1 MAGDLSKWS
10 PADIAPAEGDSVKF
24 KRKGGWF
31 VTKKLLITGIIA
43 IIVLL
48 LAAILIT
55 KRLTENQYKPA
66 DVEPATNDS
75 HNSPVIRLSED
86 IIPKH
91 YDLKLKPYLDI
102 APLDGQPFSV
112 SGQVII
118 QFIVN
123 KPTSMFT
130 VHYQGIS
137 INYTGVYNNFN
148 KSLTVKSDKFEKSLD
163 LYSVEVEESFVPE
176 FNYSVHLI
184 FHNIIDDEENGFYR
198 IKYTDK
204 GSPKQRWMGVS
215 QLEPIYARRLFPCF
229 DEPRFRTTI
238 DISIHR
244 LKNMSALAN
253 SNKKVSLADEKNV
266 AWIWDNFE
274 TTPAIPTHKISIIV
288 ADLTV
293 SKVYI
298 NNITL
303 SLWTRSDLFNSS
315 LNIIEVTASLLK
327 YYSSYITT
335 VQPIKKLDLVAVPHF
350 INDISGA
357 WGLILYSESL
367 LFENNNMKE
376 ELIYG
381 LEISKKLGE
390 QWLGNI
396 VSVDWWTDLW
406 INNGLTTYLGYLA
419 LHQVRPNSEMMSSF
433 IVDVLQQSLD
443 YESYPS
449 SFDEILVSND
459 ISEIWS
465 SPYSTLKG
473 ASLFYM
479 IASLSSTNRLK
490 DAINNYLEKGAGK
503 AVASNRLW
511 ESFSINSEKQDVDI
525 IHFVENWLKS
535 GYPVVNCQYDKQ
547 TGEIMINQKPFYLQH
562 PPTDNI
568 VWDISVKYTTAQK
581 QLTKEHP
588 TRIWL
593 KIGDTTIKFV
603 THLNDSWVL
612 VNLPPQG
619 FYRANYDMENWKSLE
634 KDLLNETVSLEDNV
648 LSLLLDDSY
657 QLAKAGRLSYSVPFN
672 FTIKAA
678 SRSSLLPF
686 KTIDRHLKFLQ
697 PFFYGES
704 NNETVFKKFI
714 WKLFLP
720 HLQNTNASEGSDL
733 SSSYSKN
740 LSQAIALKWLCQYD
754 HPVCVTLANSTF
766 QNWINNKNIS
776 IDSTLGEIF
785 FCTAIRLGRRQDFE
799 ILLNTSLLTK
809 GIKANKRLQ
818 LLKSL
823 TCTSNSSFILEL
835 LQKTV
840 QLDKSL
846 KEMNDFNDEV
856 VAAIWHSLH
865 ENLAIT
871 GEVLDFLL
879 KHWNEIYRKY
889 QSNNKVMDAI
899 IKGATESLIEQN
911 QLTDLASLK
920 DHIIQENKMSMKSL
934 ELAVNKLIV
943 KTAWRNTKYLQ
954 VVDILEHLLAEP

>member
-1 MAGDLSKWS
+1 
-10 PADIAPAEGDSVKF
+10 
-24 KRKGGWF
+24 
-31 VTKKLLITGIIA
+31 
-43 IIVLL
+43 
-48 LAAILIT
+48 
-55 KRLTENQYKPA
+55 
-66 DVEPATNDS
+66 
-75 HNSPVIRLSED
+75 RLSED

-91 YDLKLKPYLDI
+91 YTLKLKPYLDV
-102 APLDGQPFSV
+102 APLDGQPFTV

-118 QFIVN
+118 QYVVS

-130 VHYQGIS
+130 VHYEGIS
-137 INYTGVYNNFN
+137 INYTSVYNNFN
-148 KSLTVKSDKFEKSLD
+148 KSLTVKSDKFEKSLG

-184 FHNIIDDEENGFYR
+184 FHNVINDEEKGFYR

-204 GSPKQRWMGVS
+204 GSPKQRWMGIS

-253 SNKKVSLADEKNV
+253 TNKKVSLADEENI
-266 AWIWDNFE
+266 AWIWDSFE
-274 TTPAIPTHKISIIV
+274 TTPAIPTHKISIII

-293 SKVYI
+293 SKVNI

-303 SLWTRSDLFNSS
+303 SLWSRSDLFNSS
-315 LNIIEVTASLLK
+315 LNIFDITTSLLK
-327 YYSSYITT
+327 YYSSYITS
-335 VQPIKKLDLVAVPHF
+335 VQPIMKLDLVAVPHF
-350 INDISGA
+350 TNDISGA

-367 LFENNNMKE
+367 LFENNNVKE

-406 INNGLTTYLGYLA
+406 IKNGLTTYLGYLA
-419 LHQVRPNSEMMSSF
+419 LDQVRPNSAVMSSF
-433 IVDVLQQSLD
+433 IIDVLQQSLD

-449 SFDEILVSND
+449 SSDEILVSND

-473 ASLFYM
+473 GTLFYM
-479 IASLSSTNRLK
+479 IASLSPSTNSFK

-503 AVASNRLW
+503 AVTSNRLW
-511 ESFSINSEKQDVDI
+511 ESFSINSERQGIDI
-525 IHFVENWLKS
+525 IQFVKNWLKS

-547 TGEIMINQKPFYLQH
+547 TGEIVINQKPFYLQH
-562 PPTDNI
+562 PPTDNA
-568 VWDISVKYTTAQK
+568 VWDISVKYTTAQR
-581 QLTKEHP
+581 QLTKELP
-588 TRIWL
+588 ARIWL
-593 KIGDTTIKFV
+593 KSGDTTIKFV

-619 FYRANYDMENWKSLE
+619 FYRANYDTKNWKSLE

-648 LSLLLDDSY
+648 ISLLLDDSY
-657 QLAKAGRLSYSVPFN
+657 QLAKAGRLSYFVPFN

-697 PFFYGES
+697 PFFHGE
-704 NNETVFKKFI
+704 NNNQTLFKNFV

-733 SSSYSKN
+733 SGSYAKN
-740 LSQAIALKWLCQYD
+740 LSQAIAIKWLCQYD

-766 QNWINNKNIS
+766 QNWINSNNIS
-776 IDSTLGEIF
+776 IDSTLGDIF
-785 FCTAIRLGRRQDFE
+785 FCTAIRLGSKKNLE
-799 ILLNTSLLTK
+799 MLLNMSLTS
-809 GIKANKRLQ
+809 GIKANERLQ

-846 KEMNDFNDEV
+846 EEMKDFNDEV
-856 VAAIWHSLH
+856 VATIWHSLH
-865 ENLAIT
+865 ENMAIT

-879 KHWNEIYRKY
+879 KHWNEIYKNY
-889 QSNNKVMDAI
+889 QSNNKIMDAI
-899 IKGATESLIEQN
+899 IKGATESLTEQN

-920 DHIIQENKMSMKSL
+920 DHIMQENKMPLKSL

-943 KTAWRNTKYLQ
+943 KTAWRNTKYVQ
-954 VVDILEHLLAEP
+954 MVDILEQLLTDV